1 MNRKPLTH
9 ALVAL
14 ALLGTLAAGQAQQPE
29 SAPAGEIEA
38 PEWINDREQRML
50 LEGRGMGAGRVAMAA
65 GYPGPMHVLR
75 QADALELTDEQRA
88 QTSALR
94 ERVHA
99 RSREIGAEIIEA
111 EQRLGELLAS
121 DPVDREAMHTVL
133 GEIAELH
140 ADRRAVHIEAHLD
153 QAVLLDAEQREKMA
167 GMEMPSHG
175 NRQHGERRQHRER
188 RRMHREQRGD
198 GEG

>member
-1 MNRKPLTH
+1 MNRNPLTH
-9 ALVAL
+9 ALIAL
-14 ALLGTLAAGQAQQPE
+14 ALLGGAVAVAPAQQSE
-29 SAPAGEIEA
+29 AAQAGEIET

-75 QADALELTDEQRA
+75 QADELELTDEQRA

-94 ERVHA
+94 QRVHE
-99 RSREIGAEIIEA
+99 RSREIGAEIIAA
-111 EQRLGELLAS
+111 EQRLGEVLAS
-121 DPVDREAMHTVL
+121 DPVDRDAMRRVL
-133 GEIAELH
+133 GEIADLH

-167 GMEMPSHG
+167 EMEMPSHG
-175 NRQHGERRQHRER
+175 KRHRGGGRQQRER
-188 RRMHREQRGD
+188 RRMHRGD
-198 GEG
+198 REG

>member
-1 MNRKPLTH
+1 MNCNPLTH

-14 ALLGTLAAGQAQQPE
+14 ALLGTLAAAQAQQPE
-29 SAPAGEIEA
+29 SAPADEIEA

-94 ERVHA
+94 QRVHE
-99 RSREIGAEIIEA
+99 RSREIGAEIIKA
-111 EQRLGELLAS
+111 EQRLGEVLAS

-133 GEIAELH
+133 GKIADLH
-140 ADRRAVHIEAHLD
+140 ADRRAGHIEAHLD
-153 QAVLLDAEQREKMA
+153 QAALLDAEQREKMA

-175 NRQHGERRQHRER
+175 GRQHGERRQHRER
-188 RRMHREQRGD
+188 RRMHREQRGEGD
-198 GEG
+198 G